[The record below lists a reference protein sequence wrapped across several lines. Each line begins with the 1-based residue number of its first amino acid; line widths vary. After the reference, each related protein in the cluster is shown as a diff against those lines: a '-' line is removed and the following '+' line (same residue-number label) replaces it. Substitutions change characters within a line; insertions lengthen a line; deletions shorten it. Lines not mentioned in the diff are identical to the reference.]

1 MSFLYA
7 GALGLGLLA
16 VVPLILHFRRRH
28 TDRRVAFPA
37 LRYLTHAEDA
47 RSRSLRASD
56 LVLLAVRIG
65 LLLALALAAAGPL
78 LGRGGPADHVPTDVA
93 ILIDNSASAG
103 ALAEGRP
110 LLDHFADRARE
121 ALGAAR
127 PEDRFWIVPS
137 VGPAAAAGV
146 GGARAAEAL
155 ERVGPT
161 AGRGD
166 LSSDLRRAAAMVP
179 TEEGRRR
186 EIHLLSDLQATG
198 LGDAASEGPGLPV
211 VTYLAPPG
219 PRVNGAVAEARPTGG
234 TTVPTGVGHGV
245 VVRPV
250 RLGGA
255 SAAGPDSGTAALRL
269 EVDGRIAGASRT
281 PWGAAVTIG
290 LPELSPGTHAGRV
303 EVEPEGLRAD
313 DERYFALQV
322 VEPPSVRL
330 TAPPGSFLLQGVE
343 TLRDAGRLGD
353 GPPTVHVLEE
363 APPTGAPPRA
373 GTLVLVPPRD
383 PVDLPAFNQLL
394 ERAGA
399 GWVARL
405 DPARGTLRLSGGGT
419 ALPLDDLGIR
429 LRYLLRRSEGVPGG
443 SDTTLLAT
451 PDGEPWLVRSRAGE
465 RTYLI
470 LGSPLDASASDLPT
484 SPLMIPFLEA
494 LLVQWSHLATWPPS
508 AFEAGS
514 AVSLPAWAD
523 SITTPDGTRV
533 TVEPGSRYTPF
544 DAGVYLVRGRRRG
557 AETAPERTAAFAVNV
572 PEGELDPTRADPSA
586 LAELF
591 PAHEVITAGPDA
603 AAWERAIYRAR
614 RGRDA
619 APWLL
624 VLAVGLAAT
633 ELLLA
638 TPGRA
643 SGRRPDAASGTGRV
657 PR

>member
-16 VVPLILHFRRRH
+16 AVPLILHFRRRY

-37 LRYLTHAEDA
+37 LRYLSHAEDA

-78 LGRGGPADHVPTDVA
+78 LGRGGPADHVPTDVV

-110 LLDHFADRARE
+110 LLDHLTDRARE

-137 VGPAAAAGV
+137 VGPPAAAGV
-146 GGARAAEAL
+146 GGARAAQAL
-155 ERVGPT
+155 ERVRPT

-166 LSSDLRRAAAMVP
+166 LSSDLRRAATLVP
-179 TEEGRRR
+179 AEDGRRR
-186 EIHLLSDLQATG
+186 EIHLLSDLQATA
-198 LGDAASEGPGLPV
+198 LGEAASDGPGLPV

-219 PRVNGAVAEARPTGG
+219 PRLNGAVAEARLTGG
-234 TTVPTGVGHGV
+234 TTVPTGIGHGV
-245 VVRPV
+245 VVRPL
-250 RLGGA
+250 RLGD
-255 SAAGPDSGTAALRL
+255 AAPATRDSGTAALRL
-269 EVDGRIAGASRT
+269 EVDGRIAGAARA

-290 LPELSPGTHAGRV
+290 LPELSPGAHAGRV
-303 EVEPEGLRAD
+303 EIEPEGLRAD
-313 DERYFALQV
+313 DERHFALQV

-330 TAPPGSFLLQGVE
+330 TGPPGSFLQQGIE
-343 TLRDAGRLGD
+343 TLRDAGRLG
-353 GPPTVHVLEE
+353 GGASTVHVLEE
-363 APPTGAPPRA
+363 TPVGTPPGAE
-373 GTLVLVPPRD
+373 TLVLVPPRD

-394 ERAGA
+394 ERTDA

-405 DPARGTLRLSGGGT
+405 DPARGTLRLSGGGAT
-419 ALPLDDLGIR
+419 LPLDGLGVR
-429 LRYLLRRSEGVPGG
+429 LRYLLRRSEGIPGG

-451 PDGEPWLVRSRAGE
+451 PDGEPWLVRSRSSE
-465 RTYLI
+465 RTFLI
-470 LGSPLDASASDLPT
+470 LASPLDAQASDLPT

-508 AFEAGS
+508 AFEAGLP
-514 AVSLPAWAD
+514 VSLPAWAD
-523 SITTPDGTRV
+523 SVTHPDGTSV
-533 TVEPGSRYTPF
+533 TVEPGSRFTPF
-544 DAGVYLVRGRRRG
+544 EAGVYHVRGRRRG

-572 PEGELDPTRADPSA
+572 PEGELDPTRAEPSS

-603 AAWERAIYRAR
+603 AAWGRAIFRAR

-643 SGRRPDAASGTGRV
+643 SGKGPDAASGTARA